1 MSTPFG
7 GRLGWGARPALLL
20 VDVVAAYLTP
30 GSPFDLGGR
39 GAPALAGCVRLLTAA
54 REGGVP
60 VVHTVVTYTAG
71 MADAG
76 PFGRKV
82 PSLAVFAEDATEG
95 WGAEADELTPA
106 PGELVVR
113 KQHASAFHGTSLAAT
128 LTSLGV
134 DTLVVAGFSTSGCVR
149 ASATDASAH
158 GFAPVVVG
166 PACGD
171 RTAAVHEANLHDLDA
186 KYADVVDTDEALTQ
200 LRRGPRG

>member
-7 GRLGWGARPALLL
+7 GRLGWGERPALLL

-30 GSPFDLGGR
+30 GSPFDLGER
-39 GAPALAGCVRLLTAA
+39 GAPALAECLRLLTAA

-60 VVHTVVTYTAG
+60 VAHTVVGYTAG

-82 PSLAVFAEDATEG
+82 PALGVFAEDATDG
-95 WGAEADELTPA
+95 WGAEASELTPA
-106 PGELVVR
+106 QGELVVR
-113 KQHASAFHGTSLAAT
+113 KQHASGFFGTSLAAT

-158 GFAPVVVG
+158 GFAPIVVG

-186 KYADVVDTDEALTQ
+186 KYADVVDTDEAVLQ
-200 LRRGPRG
+200 LRRGSRG